1 MTREDRAPSV
11 LQTRPRVCVV
21 DSGAPGPIYDR
32 LDELAIDV
40 MAVVPRLGDADLTLL
55 GNFDLV
61 VVGCNEALLNNP
73 SFERT
78 VARVA
83 QYTRLIGV
91 APSPD
96 PDVAARAARIGFHG
110 FVAREVTPEA
120 FERAIAAVLN
130 GEMAFPRTAMSAVI
144 RLIRRAYMKLPKAE
158 QDVELTPRQ
167 RQIVDLLAQGAN
179 DREIADALRISPSTV
194 HKHVQNALKRTKTK
208 TRSHLAAAMG
218 QPT

>member
-1 MTREDRAPSV
+1 MTREDRGPSG
-11 LQTRPRVCVV
+11 LHPRPRVCVV
-21 DSGAPGPIYDR
+21 DSGGQGPIYDR

-61 VVGCNEALLNNP
+61 VVGCNEPLLSNP
-73 SFERT
+73 GFERT
-78 VARVA
+78 VTRVG
-83 QYTRLIGV
+83 QYTRLVGV

-96 PDVAARAARIGFHG
+96 PDLAARAARIGFHG

-120 FERAIAAVLN
+120 FERAIAAVLS

-144 RLIRRAYMKLPKAE
+144 RLIRRAYMKLPKPE
-158 QDVELTPRQ
+158 ENIELTPRQ

-179 DREIADALRISPSTV
+179 DREIADALHISPSTV

-218 QPT
+218 QAT

>member
-1 MTREDRAPSV
+1 MTRRDRAPSV

-21 DSGAPGPIYDR
+21 DSGGPGLIYDR
-32 LDELAIDV
+32 LDELAVDV
-40 MAVVPRLGDADLTLL
+40 MAVVPRLGDVDLTLL

-61 VVGCNEALLNNP
+61 IVGCSEALLMNP

-83 QYTRLIGV
+83 QHARLVGI

-96 PDVAARAARIGFHG
+96 PEVAARAARIGFHG
-110 FVAREVTPEA
+110 FVARDVTPEA
-120 FERAIAAVLN
+120 FERAIAAVLS

-144 RLIRRAYMKLPKAE
+144 RLIRRAYMKLPKPE

-218 QPT
+218 QAT

>member
-11 LQTRPRVCVV
+11 LHTRPRVCVV
-21 DSGAPGPIYDR
+21 DSGGPGAIYDR

-40 MAVVPRLGDADLTLL
+40 MAVVPRLGDVDLTLL

-61 VVGCNEALLNNP
+61 VVGCSEALLMSP
-73 SFERT
+73 GFERT
-78 VARVA
+78 IARVA
-83 QYTRLIGV
+83 QHARLVGV

-130 GEMAFPRTAMSAVI
+130 GEMAFSRTAMSAVI

-158 QDVELTPRQ
+158 QEVELTPRQ

-194 HKHVQNALKRTKTK
+194 HKHVQNALRRTKTK

-218 QPT
+218 QPG